1 MDAAVRIK
9 GPVPVR
15 GESDGLGVGSWFVA
29 SGMTWVTGTEVKWKG
44 PRCNG
49 PGTGNEVEE

>member
-1 MDAAVRIK
+1 MDAAVRIE